1 MNPLRWPAGGLG
13 LRARMAASYVLAT
26 LAAVVLVEGLAA
38 ALVLPNVNQEQD
50 LRSRALNTAG
60 DYASRYQGLVNKVAT
75 RVGAAKAAGE
85 VPLAEEQV
93 AAMIGSQT
101 LGDPVAAVKP
111 GQASIRD
118 NGVLIPQVNSQVA
131 DGPISIALILDPGG
145 QVFLSSYPARYPPG
159 SQAAEW
165 LPRGWGDAGTG
176 VTKLADGRVAWASVP
191 IWQDLEALGKA
202 PDPAG
207 KGTGKGPEKPPLLG
221 FAYVQ
226 VPLAGGAPSWSTFQ
240 PFLQSGAVFLLA
252 TIPVGAVFGL
262 LTTRGTIR
270 RLRRLA
276 AATVGVAAGDLGRRV
291 PESGGDEVGMLER
304 HFNRM
309 AGRLQDSIARQRA
322 LAERN
327 ARLAERSR
335 ISRELHDSISQD
347 LFSIG
352 ALVGGLRR
360 ALPEGAA
367 VQPQLETLA
376 ATAESTIREMRA
388 LLLELRPTALEE
400 KGLVAA
406 LTDLCEAY
414 EVRVGVRVR
423 PDLEPV
429 AIDPAAEQALFRIAQ
444 EGLSNAV
451 RHSEAAEIGV
461 RLRQR
466 EGEAELTVADDGRG
480 FDRDRAA
487 GHGLGLRLMAERVR
501 ELGGSLAV
509 ESRPGRGTELRV
521 LLPAAAG

>member
-50 LRSRALNTAG
+50 LRSRVLNTAG
-60 DYASRYQGLVNKVAT
+60 DYASRYQGLLGKVST
-75 RVGAAKAAGE
+75 RIASAKAAG
-85 VPLAEEQV
+85 AEAQPAAEQIATIV
-93 AAMIGSQT
+93 GGQT
-101 LGDPVAAVKP
+101 LGDPGVAVKP
-111 GQASIRD
+111 GLADVRD
-118 NGVLIPQVNSQVA
+118 KGVLIPQVNGEAGGAV
-131 DGPISIALILDPGG
+131 SIALILDPGG
-145 QVFLSSYPARYPPG
+145 QVYLSSYPARYSPG
-159 SQAAEW
+159 SQAAGW
-165 LPRGWGDAGTG
+165 LPGGWDNSGTG
-176 VTKLADGRVAWASVP
+176 VAKLADGGVAWASVP
-191 IWQDLEALGKA
+191 MWQDLEALGK
-202 PDPAG
+202 PPGVAG
-207 KGTGKGPEKPPLLG
+207 KGGKGTAKPPLLG
-221 FAYVQ
+221 YAYVQ
-226 VPLAGGAPSWSTFQ
+226 VPMPASAPSWSTFQ
-240 PFLQSGAVFLLA
+240 PFLQSGVVFLLA

-276 AATVGVAAGDLGRRV
+276 AATEGVAAGDLGRRV
-291 PESGGDEVGMLER
+291 PESRGDEVAMLER

-309 AGRLQDSIARQRA
+309 AGRLQDSIAGQRA

-360 ALPEGAA
+360 ALPEGAG

-376 ATAESTIREMRA
+376 ATADSTIREMRA

-429 AIDPAAEQALFRIAQ
+429 ALDPAAEQALFRIAQ

-466 EGEAELTVADDGRG
+466 GGEAELTVADDGRG

-487 GHGLGLRLMAERVR
+487 GHGLGLKLMAERVR

-509 ESRPGRGTELRV
+509 ESRPGRGTELHV
-521 LLPAAAG
+521 LLPAPAPG